1 VQVLTGSR
9 GIVVGIKF
17 TISIAMTTYNG
28 SRYIGEQLAS
38 IYHQTRKPDQV
49 VICDDGSQDNTVEKI
64 HAFIENN
71 ALSETWS
78 VFINSTN
85 LGYVKNFLQS
95 ARKCTGDLIFFSDQD
110 DIWALDKLELMEQ
123 VFIQHNPS
131 AVVST
136 YSMIDSE
143 GKPHRTLYSIYKDA
157 PSLKK
162 LGRLSHTQYLR
173 LLCSSGKTLGFKQN
187 LLDELEDM
195 VHSHDLTYDT
205 PIGAIAMFHEGFMLL
220 HKPLVRFR
228 VHTANTSAPS
238 TTVSQRTSNREHLI
252 TSVQHILKMHTF
264 VYEAYNDRLSDKE
277 RRYLQKSID
286 QQQSN
291 LLALQQKIFPMSFF
305 TKNITLNPVV
315 NKVFSL
321 LLIWYGIKCRMQR

>member
-1 VQVLTGSR
+1 MGEKLS
-9 GIVVGIKF
+9 
-17 TISIAMTTYNG
+17 ISIAMTTYNG
-28 SRYIGEQLAS
+28 SMYIEEQLAS
-38 IYHQTRKPDQV
+38 IYHQTRQPDQV
-49 VICDDGSQDNTVEKI
+49 IICDDGSKDDTVEKI
-64 HAFIENN
+64 HAFIEDN
-71 ALSETWS
+71 ALSVTWS
-78 VFINSTN
+78 IIINPKN
-85 LGYVKNFLQS
+85 LGYVENFLQS

-110 DIWALDKLELMEQ
+110 DLWALDKLELMEQ
-123 VFIQHNPS
+123 VFLRYNPS
-131 AVVST
+131 AVVSK

-143 GKPHRTLYSIYKDA
+143 GKPHKTLYSFYKNA
-157 PSLKK
+157 PSIKK
-162 LGRLSHTQYLR
+162 LGRLTRTQYLR
-173 LLCSSGKTLGFKQN
+173 LLCSSGKALGFKRT

-220 HKPLVRFR
+220 HKPLVQFR
-228 VHTANTSAPS
+228 VHTANASAPS
-238 TTVSQRTSNREHLI
+238 TTVSHRTSNREHLI

-264 VYEAYNDRLSDKE
+264 VYEEYTSKLSNKE
-277 RRYLQKSID
+277 RRHVLKSID

-291 LLALQQKIFPMSFF
+291 LLALQQKSFPMSFF

>member
-1 VQVLTGSR
+1 
-9 GIVVGIKF
+9 VGTKF

-28 SRYIGEQLAS
+28 SRYIEEQLDS
-38 IYHQTRKPDQV
+38 IHHQTRKPDQV
-49 VICDDGSQDNTVEKI
+49 VICDDGSKDDTVEKI

-71 ALSETWS
+71 ALSKTWS
-78 VFINSTN
+78 VCINPTN
-85 LGYVKNFLQS
+85 LGYVENFLQS

-110 DIWALDKLELMEQ
+110 DLWALDKLELMEQ
-123 VFIQHNPS
+123 VFLRYNPS
-131 AVVST
+131 AVVSK

-143 GKPHRTLYSIYKDA
+143 GKPHKTLYSLYKNA
-157 PSLKK
+157 PSIKK
-162 LGRLSHTQYLR
+162 LGRLSYTQYLR
-173 LLCSSGKTLGFKQN
+173 LLCSSGKALGFKQI

-220 HKPLVRFR
+220 HKPLVQFR
-228 VHTANTSAPS
+228 VHTANASAPS
-238 TTVSQRTSNREHLI
+238 TTVSHRTSNREHLI

-264 VYEAYNDRLSDKE
+264 VYEVYTNKLSNKE
-277 RRYLQKSID
+277 RRHLLKSID

-291 LLALQQKIFPMSFF
+291 LLALQQKSFPMSFF